1 MTAQEKSV
9 LAAQPFL
16 RGLPDQHLDTLAAL
30 CRHVAVPS
38 GRRLF
43 DEDARAD
50 RFWLIDAGQVVIDTS
65 VPGRGRLVIET
76 LGRGDVTGVSWLLPP
91 PVKGAWGGGWGRFG
105 AVTTQPMQ
113 AFEFD
118 ARAVRQAC
126 DSDPA
131 LGYELSRRVAG
142 IVVRRLEATHARLID
157 AYAHSGV
164 TS

>member
-1 MTAQEKSV
+1 MTTLEKSV
-9 LAAQPFL
+9 LGAQPFL
-16 RGLPDQHLDTLAAL
+16 RGLPDSHLDTLATL

-43 DEDARAD
+43 DENQRAD
-50 RFWLIDAGQVVIDTS
+50 RFWLIDAGQVVIDTM

-76 LGRGDVTGVSWLLPP
+76 LGRGDVAGVSWLLPP
-91 PVKGAWGGGWGRFG
+91 PYLWRFG

-118 ARAVRQAC
+118 ARAVRAAC

-157 AYAHSGV
+157 AYARSGLAP
-164 TS
+164 